1 MVCKI
6 DQILVFFKY
15 SFIFDISALASL
27 LKVMDDMKKMKS
39 SHVKVID
46 RIQDQYTALEDDI
59 QVFTAMNAVTI
70 WPSTY
75 SNVNLLSEHVL
86 QELSSRVK
94 YCHV

>member
-6 DQILVFFKY
+6 DQILVFVKY

-70 WPSTY
+70 
-75 SNVNLLSEHVL
+75 
-86 QELSSRVK
+86 
-94 YCHV
+94 

>member
-1 MVCKI
+1 
-6 DQILVFFKY
+6 
-15 SFIFDISALASL
+15 
-27 LKVMDDMKKMKS
+27 MKKMKS

-46 RIQDQYTALEDDI
+46 RIQDQYKAMEDDI
-59 QVFTAMNAVTI
+59 QVFTVKNAVTI

-94 YCHV
+94 SCHV